1 MKSNYIA
8 TLYFIVGFL
17 TSFSLMVQGEQL
29 YVNLAGLT
37 LFLYLLFSLTEAL
50 EDLVYTIKNSALKL
64 LTIICS
70 FFLPISGILGLL
82 FALILADTATGIWKA
97 KHLKHEITSRK
108 LSAIISK
115 LLLYELCV
123 ILFFLIDYFIL
134 NDIILVFF
142 SVPLMLTKVLA
153 LVLASIE
160 IMSVSEN
167 WRIVKGVNLFQSAK
181 LLFTRAI
188 DIKND
193 INKLK

>member
-1 MKSNYIA
+1 MK
-8 TLYFIVGFL
+8 L
-17 TSFSLMVQGEQL
+17 Q
-29 YVNLAGLT
+29 
-37 LFLYLLFSLTEAL
+37 LFLLLYS
-50 EDLVYTIKNSALKL
+50 IKNSALKL
-64 LTIICS
+64 ITIICS

-82 FALILADTATGIWKA
+82 FTLILADTATGIWKA
-97 KHLKHEITSRK
+97 KHLKQEITSRK

-134 NDIILVFF
+134 NDIILTVF

-160 IMSVSEN
+160 IMSISEN
-167 WRIVKGVNLFQSAK
+167 WRIVKGVNLWQSAK

-188 DIKND
+188 DLKND

>member
-1 MKSNYIA
+1 MK
-8 TLYFIVGFL
+8 L
-17 TSFSLMVQGEQL
+17 Q
-29 YVNLAGLT
+29 
-37 LFLYLLFSLTEAL
+37 LFLLLYS
-50 EDLVYTIKNSALKL
+50 IKNSALKL
-64 LTIICS
+64 ITICFS

-82 FALILADTATGIWKA
+82 FTLILADTATGIWKA
-97 KHLKHEITSRK
+97 KHLKQEITSRK

-115 LLLYELCV
+115 ILLYELCV

-134 NDIILVFF
+134 NDIVLTVF

-160 IMSVSEN
+160 VMSISEN
-167 WRIVKGVNLFQSAK
+167 WRIVRGINLWQSAK

>member
-1 MKSNYIA
+1 MK
-8 TLYFIVGFL
+8 L
-17 TSFSLMVQGEQL
+17 Q
-29 YVNLAGLT
+29 
-37 LFLYLLFSLTEAL
+37 LYLLLYS
-50 EDLVYTIKNSALKL
+50 IKNSALKL
-64 LTIICS
+64 LSICFS

-82 FALILADTATGIWKA
+82 FTLILVDTATGIWKA
-97 KHLKHEITSRK
+97 KHLKQEITSRK

-115 LLLYELCV
+115 ILLYELCV

-167 WRIVKGVNLFQSAK
+167 WRIVKGVNLLQSAK
-181 LLFTRAI
+181 LLLTRAI
-188 DIKND
+188 DVKND

>member
-1 MKSNYIA
+1 MK
-8 TLYFIVGFL
+8 LQF
-17 TSFSLMVQGEQL
+17 
-29 YVNLAGLT
+29 
-37 LFLYLLFSLTEAL
+37 YLLLYS
-50 EDLVYTIKNSALKL
+50 IKNSALKL
-64 LTIICS
+64 LSICFS

-97 KHLKHEITSRK
+97 NHLKQEITSRK

-160 IMSVSEN
+160 VMSISEN
-167 WRIVKGVNLFQSAK
+167 WRIVRGINLFQSAK

>member
-1 MKSNYIA
+1 MK
-8 TLYFIVGFL
+8 L
-17 TSFSLMVQGEQL
+17 Q
-29 YVNLAGLT
+29 
-37 LFLYLLFSLTEAL
+37 LYLLLYS
-50 EDLVYTIKNSALKL
+50 IKNSALKL
-64 LTIICS
+64 LSICFS

-97 KHLKHEITSRK
+97 NHLKQEITSRK

-160 IMSVSEN
+160 VMSISEN
-167 WRIVKGVNLFQSAK
+167 WRIVRGINLFQSAK

>member
-1 MKSNYIA
+1 MK
-8 TLYFIVGFL
+8 L
-17 TSFSLMVQGEQL
+17 Q
-29 YVNLAGLT
+29 
-37 LFLYLLFSLTEAL
+37 LYLLL
-50 EDLVYTIKNSALKL
+50 YTIKNSALKL

>member
-1 MKSNYIA
+1 MK
-8 TLYFIVGFL
+8 L
-17 TSFSLMVQGEQL
+17 Q
-29 YVNLAGLT
+29 
-37 LFLYLLFSLTEAL
+37 LFLLLYS
-50 EDLVYTIKNSALKL
+50 IKNSALKL
-64 LTIICS
+64 LTIIFS

-82 FALILADTATGIWKA
+82 FILILSDTATGIWKA
-97 KHLKHEITSRK
+97 KHLKQEITSRK

-123 ILFFLIDYFIL
+123 ILFYLIDYFIL
-134 NDIILVFF
+134 NAIILTVF

-160 IMSVSEN
+160 IMSISEN
-167 WRIVKGVNLFQSAK
+167 WRIVRGVNLFQSAK

>member
-1 MKSNYIA
+1 MK
-8 TLYFIVGFL
+8 LQF
-17 TSFSLMVQGEQL
+17 
-29 YVNLAGLT
+29 
-37 LFLYLLFSLTEAL
+37 YLLLYS
-50 EDLVYTIKNSALKL
+50 IKNSALKL
-64 LTIICS
+64 LSICFS

-97 KHLKHEITSRK
+97 NHLKQEITSRK

-160 IMSVSEN
+160 IMSISEN
-167 WRIVKGVNLFQSAK
+167 WRIVRGINLFQSAK

>member
-1 MKSNYIA
+1 MK
-8 TLYFIVGFL
+8 L
-17 TSFSLMVQGEQL
+17 Q
-29 YVNLAGLT
+29 
-37 LFLYLLFSLTEAL
+37 LYLLL
-50 EDLVYTIKNSALKL
+50 YTIKNSALKL
-64 LTIICS
+64 ITIICS

-82 FALILADTATGIWKA
+82 FALILSDTATGIWKA
-97 KHLKHEITSRK
+97 KHQKQEITSRK